1 LIELLMVLAILSIGA
16 GLMLPAVHMARE
28 AARNAT
34 CQSNLRQISTAAHQY
49 LADHG
54 IFPFSEVVGRNY
66 QGDYALHA
74 RILPYIGL
82 MPLYDGINMQVE
94 TFPKILG
101 VSHRPK
107 YQADLNAI
115 NATCR
120 ETRIALF
127 VCPSDKSTSWASSSY
142 RGNAGVGPSYHQDAE
157 FPDSGRGI
165 YSEFEMVTPAN
176 IPDGL
181 SHTAAFSERLLG
193 SDRSENPDL
202 ARDFLWV
209 PAFVRTADHLRKGCQ
224 AETRRPGGLKY
235 P

>member
-34 CQSNLRQISTAAHQY
+34 CQNNLRQISTAAHQY

-54 IFPFSEVVGRNY
+54 MFPFSQVVGWRY
-66 QGDYALHA
+66 QGNYSLHT
-74 RILPYIGL
+74 RILPYIGQNH
-82 MPLYDGINMQVE
+82 LYNGINMQVG
-94 TFPKILG
+94 TFPKVLG
-101 VSHRPK
+101 IPRREAE
-107 YQADLNAI
+107 QIELNGM

-120 ETRIALF
+120 ETRIAVF
-127 VCPSDKSTSWASSSY
+127 VCPSDRSAPWASTSY

-165 YSEFEMVTPAN
+165 FSEFEMVTPAN
-176 IPDGL
+176 VPDGL

-193 SDRSENPDL
+193 SGRSENPDL

-209 PAFVRTADHLRKGCQ
+209 PAFVRTADH
-224 AETRRPGGLKY
+224 
-235 P
+235 